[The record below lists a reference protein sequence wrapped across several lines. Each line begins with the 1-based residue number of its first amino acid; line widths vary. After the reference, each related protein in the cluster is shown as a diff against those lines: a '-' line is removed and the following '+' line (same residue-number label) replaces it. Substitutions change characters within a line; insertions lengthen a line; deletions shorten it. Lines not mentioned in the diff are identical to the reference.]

1 MYVWIGVASVMVG
14 VVRLSDGAGMGW
26 SEVRCEFFVKSD
38 VVSYQNMK
46 FVPCFNWE
54 TEARDQMF
62 TIHQF
67 HAKSD

>member
-1 MYVWIGVASVMVG
+1 MYVRIEVASVMMG

-26 SEVRCEFFVKSD
+26 SEVRCEFFMKSG
-38 VVSYQNMK
+38 VVSDQNMK
-46 FVPCFNWE
+46 LVPCFNWE
-54 TEARDQMF
+54 NEARYQMF